1 MQKEMKMTYLLKIR
15 ISSWQSIVDF
25 FQTRLLQLKLYHQR
39 VLWKKKV
46 IDTPPADEIDFTS
59 MLDAAERQNNL
70 RRILK

>member
-1 MQKEMKMTYLLKIR
+1 MKMTYLLRIR
-15 ISSWQSIVDF
+15 ISSWQSLVDF
-25 FQTRLLQLKLYHQR
+25 FQTRLLQLKLDCQR
-39 VLWKKKV
+39 ILWKKKV